1 MRTTRR
7 TVLKAMAGVGVAAA
21 ARPLLSFGAS
31 SGPPIKIGILAPRS
45 GVAGTVGECGLR
57 AVLWAKDR
65 INASGGVLG
74 RPIDFVVEEE
84 TNPKDTIQRLNKL
97 VLQDKVD
104 CVQGIVSSGVSLA
117 MGPAAEDMKALT
129 LFWDGTTQ
137 DGTEESMPHARYVFK
152 STDNECE
159 AVMASLLAIK
169 YWKGKFATVAGVNP
183 DYTYGRNNW
192 AAFQALLKRFGVEH
206 KVVAELWPKV
216 GGLDL
221 SSHVAA
227 LKAAKPDMV
236 FSSMLFADLP
246 IFMKQAHA
254 AGLFETTKFAFP
266 AAGWQLN
273 ALKNDFTPEGLIYG
287 HNTLYF
293 ADPNASPLQKAFVKH
308 YADTYK
314 EYPSWEAERAYFALA
329 AYKAAVEKAGKVKG
343 GAFPDKEAIIDTLEG
358 IEVESFGGKARY
370 RKDHVA
376 DQIFYQG
383 FTVHDPKYDFAV
395 LGKMEAR
402 SAEKLQ
408 KPTGVSF
415 NEWILHGQIEV

>member
-1 MRTTRR
+1 MGTTRR

-21 ARPLLSFGAS
+21 TRPLLSYGATG
-31 SGPPIKIGILAPRS
+31 GPPLKIGILAPRS

-57 AVLWAKDR
+57 SVLWAKDR

-74 RPIDFVVEEE
+74 RQVEFVVEEE

-169 YWKGKFATVAGVNP
+169 YWRGKFGTVAGVNP

-227 LKAAKPDMV
+227 LKAAKPDLV

-293 ADPNASPLQKAFVKH
+293 ADPNASALQKEFVKH

-376 DQIFYQG
+376 DQVFYQG
-383 FTVHDPKYDFAV
+383 FTVHDPRYDFAI
-395 LGKMEAR
+395 LGKLEAR

-408 KPTGVSF
+408 KPSGMTF
-415 NEWILHGQIEV
+415 NDWIAHGQIEA

>member
-65 INASGGVLG
+65 INASGGILG

-383 FTVHDPKYDFAV
+383 FTVHDPKFDFAV